1 MDNNGITQG
10 NIDRITREEIENRF
24 TYHSPKPE
32 DVPKFEQLRNA
43 AREFA
48 ILITSLVPDS
58 LERTEALNH
67 LDEVVMFSNAG
78 ISRHG

>member
-1 MDNNGITQG
+1 MDNSEITQG
-10 NIDRITREEIENRF
+10 NIDRITREEIGNRF

-48 ILITSLVPDS
+48 TLIISLVPDS
-58 LERTEALNH
+58 LERAEALNR

>member
-1 MDNNGITQG
+1 MDNNGITRG

-24 TYHSPKPE
+24 THHSPKTE

-48 ILITSLVPDS
+48 ILIISLVPDS
-58 LERTEALNH
+58 LERAEALNH